1 VDSIWQKDA
10 LPIFLA
16 FFIPGFIMKK
26 VYGLFVACDNGDWQ
40 KLLPEVVAFSALHYT
55 VFGWIIWITKD
66 LSSSWAFV
74 GLVVLVLPVVWA
86 PAQLLLRDWEKWAP
100 RLFSKKILT
109 FMLTPEQTPWDR
121 LFDDQRDRWLI
132 AKTKTGDFVGGYM
145 GKGSLTSTYP
155 SADQIY
161 ITQPWRCNG
170 AGFLGD
176 GAIANGLLIRGDEVE
191 YIHLFEP
198 VKRQTNERQRL

>member
-1 VDSIWQKDA
+1 VDSFWQLDA

-16 FFIPGFIMKK
+16 FFIPGFVMKK
-26 VYGLFVACDNGDWQ
+26 VYAMFIASDDSDWG
-40 KLLPEVVAFSALHYT
+40 KIMPEVVAFSAFHYA
-55 VFGWIIWITKD
+55 VFGWIIVVTKD
-66 LSSSWAFV
+66 WESHLFFLW
-74 GLVVLVLPVVWA
+74 LVVLVLPAVW
-86 PAQLLLRDWEKWAP
+86 PPLLLMLRDREKWVP
-100 RLFSKKILT
+100 RFFSKKIFT
-109 FMLTPEQTPWDR
+109 YVLTPERTPWDR
-121 LFDDQRDRWLI
+121 LFDDQRDRWII

-161 ITQPWRCNG
+161 ITQPWRCDI

-176 GAIANGLLIRGDEVE
+176 GTVASGLLIRGDEIE

-198 VKRQTNERQRL
+198 VKKED